1 MKEGR
6 FNSFPLPRCVIVETI
21 IPGPRWDANGMISF
35 RNCGELQRLSIVND
49 MFNSCRGIDNLNK
62 EIETRMTIVWL
73 YANDRG
79 CCKLIRR
86 ARKKLRNGRIWI
98 GSNYIEAFKSF
109 ESFIAFG

>member
-1 MKEGR
+1 
-6 FNSFPLPRCVIVETI
+6 
-21 IPGPRWDANGMISF
+21 
-35 RNCGELQRLSIVND
+35 
-49 MFNSCRGIDNLNK
+49 
-62 EIETRMTIVWL
+62 MTIVWL

-86 ARKKLRNGRIWI
+86 ARKKLKNGRIWI